1 MHIQAKSGKGFG
13 MYHKLK
19 RNEQDNSMIKKANFI
34 LQYCMQD
41 TAADILLYLVLARH

>member
-1 MHIQAKSGKGFG
+1 MHIHAKSGKGSG

-19 RNEQDNSMIKKANFI
+19 LSEQDNSMTKKANLI

-41 TAADILLYLVLARH
+41 TAADILLNLVLAKL